1 MAISLKSMSYFTAV
15 VAHGSIAKS
24 AAELNIAASAVSAA
38 LDQVEEAFDLT
49 LLTRQRARG
58 IEATAAGREIAQK
71 FARLLEDYQAILA
84 EGAELKQ
91 ALSGQL
97 RVGYY
102 APVAPAFLP
111 AVFAEFLPP
120 DSDVTLHLTECDN
133 DAAQDGLLR
142 GDFDVIL
149 FVAEGAQAAVEF
161 DVLLKAPAYCLLPA
175 DHQIARQPA
184 VHMAEIA
191 REPLIVLDRPVASAY
206 YHRLFED
213 HAPDVTV
220 AAYANSTEMV
230 RSLVGAGRGC
240 AVLNMRPLTADSYGG
255 DGLAARPIADPLPPL
270 TLAVAYARG
279 RPRRIVQ
286 HFVAACRD
294 HLDIAAPN
302 LCVLD
307 PAPQTGAS

>member
-1 MAISLKSMSYFTAV
+1 MAISLKSMRYFNAV
-15 VAHGSIAKS
+15 VAHGSIAKA

-38 LDQVEEAFDLT
+38 LDHVEEAFDLT

-91 ALSGQL
+91 SLSGQL

-111 AVFAEFLPP
+111 ALCADFLPP
-120 DSDVTLHLTECDN
+120 GSDVTLHLTECDN
-133 DAAQDGLLR
+133 DAAQNGLLR

-149 FVAEGAQAAVEF
+149 FVAEGAQASVEF

-175 DHQIARQPA
+175 DHRLARQA
-184 VHMAEIA
+184 SVRMAQIA
-191 REPLIVLDRPVASAY
+191 REPLVTLNRPVAAAY

-213 HAPDVTV
+213 FVPGITV

-230 RSLVGAGRGC
+230 RSLVGAGHGC
-240 AVLNMRPLTADSYGG
+240 AVLNMRPLTAESYGG
-255 DGLAARPIADPLPPL
+255 DGLVARPIADPLPPL
-270 TLAVAYARG
+270 TLAVAYARS

-286 HFVAACRD
+286 RFVAACRE
-294 HLDIAAPN
+294 HLERAAPD
-302 LCVLD
+302 LCVVD
-307 PAPQTGAS
+307 PEPPKEGR